1 MFFRFRYFL
10 EGATPDEL
18 QHLSA
23 QQLKNTVLLKTK
35 LSRLQV
41 GYFK

>member
-10 EGATPDEL
+10 ESTTPDEL

-23 QQLKNTVLLKTK
+23 QQLQNNILLKTK

-41 GYFK
+41 RYFK